1 SAAISPDKNTLFF
14 SSNRPDGFGGKDL
27 YRVRMLPNGKWS
39 LPKNL
44 GPSINTPYDEDAPHM
59 DIDGKTLYFAS
70 QGHSTIGGFDLFRTK
85 ELDFDVWSSPE
96 NLGYPANTVEDDIF
110 LSVDAG
116 GRKGY
121 FSSERPGGF
130 GQQDLYEIDFIYRQQ
145 QQLVIKGETRALN
158 GLPLAGVITVIDEDQ
173 KTVQGIY
180 RGSESSGKFILILNP
195 MTAYKIVIEI
205 DGYKTI
211 SDDLIFEFPLSK
223 TDQQQALAPYMFQR
237 L

>member
-1 SAAISPDKNTLFF
+1 
-14 SSNRPDGFGGKDL
+14 
-27 YRVRMLPNGKWS
+27 
-39 LPKNL
+39 
-44 GPSINTPYDEDAPHM
+44 
-59 DIDGKTLYFAS
+59 
-70 QGHSTIGGFDLFRTK
+70 
-85 ELDFDVWSSPE
+85 
-96 NLGYPANTVEDDIF
+96 
-110 LSVDAG
+110 
-116 GRKGY
+116 
-121 FSSERPGGF
+121 
-130 GQQDLYEIDFIYRQQ
+130 
-145 QQLVIKGETRALN
+145 LN